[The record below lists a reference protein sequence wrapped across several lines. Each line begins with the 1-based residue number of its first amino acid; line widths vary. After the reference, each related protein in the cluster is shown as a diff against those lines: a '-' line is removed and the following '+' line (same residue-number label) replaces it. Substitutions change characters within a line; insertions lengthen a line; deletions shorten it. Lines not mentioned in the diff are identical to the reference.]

1 MKVLAVVLILS
12 GFVVAG
18 CQSNPRSAPPITES
32 LIRAGGRENADG
44 PTLAK
49 GRKVFVNRCI
59 LCHALPDIARYDSA
73 RLPGIVGWMSGRAHL
88 TTEQHDAL
96 VKYLLAVKSQSR
108 QHQDF
113 PE

>member
-1 MKVLAVVLILS
+1 MKLLAVVLILS
-12 GFVVAG
+12 GSVVAG
-18 CQSNPRSAPPITES
+18 CQSNLPSVPPITES
-32 LIRAGGRENADG
+32 LIRAGGREKADG
-44 PTLAK
+44 PTLTK
-49 GRKVFVNRCI
+49 GRKAFVNRCI
-59 LCHALPDIARYDSA
+59 LCHALPDISRYDSA

-88 TTEQHDAL
+88 TTEQHEAL

>member
-1 MKVLAVVLILS
+1 MKLLAVVLILS

-18 CQSNPRSAPPITES
+18 CQSNLPSAPPITES
-32 LIRAGGRENADG
+32 LIRAGGREKADA

-59 LCHALPDIARYDSA
+59 LCHALPDISRYDSA

-88 TTEQHDAL
+88 TPEQKEAL
-96 VKYLLAVKSQSR
+96 TKYLLTVRSQQLKGHDPS
-108 QHQDF
+108 
-113 PE
+113 

>member
-1 MKVLAVVLILS
+1 MKLLAIVLILS

-18 CQSNPRSAPPITES
+18 CQSTPPSAPPITES
-32 LIRAGGRENADG
+32 LIRAGLREKADG
-44 PTLAK
+44 PMLVE
-49 GRKVFVNRCI
+49 GRRVFLNRCI
-59 LCHALPDIARYDSA
+59 LCHALPDVARYKST

-96 VKYLLAVKSQSR
+96 VKYLLAVKSQSQ

-113 PE
+113 PD

>member
-1 MKVLAVVLILS
+1 MKLLAVVLILS

-18 CQSNPRSAPPITES
+18 CQSNLPSAPPITES
-32 LIRAGGRENADG
+32 LIRAGRREKADG

-59 LCHALPDIARYDSA
+59 LCHALPDIARYNSA

-88 TTEQHDAL
+88 TTEQHEAL